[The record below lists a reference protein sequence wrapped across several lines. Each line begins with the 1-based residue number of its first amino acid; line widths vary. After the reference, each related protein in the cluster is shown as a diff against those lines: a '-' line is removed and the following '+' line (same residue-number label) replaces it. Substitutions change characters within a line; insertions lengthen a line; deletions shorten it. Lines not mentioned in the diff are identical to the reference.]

1 VSRDDGDEVA
11 FDLAV
16 RHGLDERELADVFG
30 ISRAEAGQRRLRTVA
45 AVSLACLTPFRCAP
59 AWLRGRTLDHLEQ
72 R

>member
-1 VSRDDGDEVA
+1 MSRDDGDEVA

-30 ISRAEAGQRRLRTVA
+30 ISRAEAGVRRLWSIA
-45 AVSLACLTPFRCAP
+45 DASLACLTPFRAAP
-59 AWLRGRTLDHLEQ
+59 AWLRERTLDRLEE